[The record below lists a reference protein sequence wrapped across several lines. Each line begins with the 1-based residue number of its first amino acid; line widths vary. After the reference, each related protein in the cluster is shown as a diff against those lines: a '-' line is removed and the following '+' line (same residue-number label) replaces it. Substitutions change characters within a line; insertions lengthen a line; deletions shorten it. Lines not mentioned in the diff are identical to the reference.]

1 MLNRRVQVAKRPLL
15 CRESRG
21 REDVMQ
27 HVIRAALC
35 AVSLPLA
42 AGAALAQQPQQRPAP
57 AAPAPAQR
65 PQQAPAQAQAAPAQP
80 AAPQQAAPTAPAQ
93 PQPVRTEITPHDNWT
108 VTCRDFADKRRACSA
123 VLQVVQQQNNQV
135 LFVWVLGKNNEGKL
149 VSVLQT
155 PTGVT
160 LAPGVEVK
168 LARGATRRATYVNC
182 ETNRC
187 EATLDMD
194 DAFIRDA
201 SGSESVE
208 ATLYSN
214 AGQGVKFTLPFKG
227 FDKALAAVR

>member
-1 MLNRRVQVAKRPLL
+1 
-15 CRESRG
+15 
-21 REDVMQ
+21 MQ
-27 HVIRAALC
+27 PVTRAALC
-35 AVSLPLA
+35 AVSLPLL
-42 AGAALAQQPQQRPAP
+42 AGAALAQQRP
-57 AAPAPAQR
+57 APAPAQR

-80 AAPQQAAPTAPAQ
+80 AAPQQAPSAPAQ

-108 VTCRDFADKRRACSA
+108 VTCRDFADKRRTCSA

-135 LFVWVLGKNNEGKL
+135 LFVWVLGKNNDGKL

-168 LARGATRRATYVNC
+168 LARGATRKATFVNC

-201 SGSESVE
+201 SGSENVE

-227 FDKALAAVR
+227 FDKALAAIR